1 MGHIRTE
8 PDKVRV
14 TVIAYVSS
22 NPVPPAPREEEDV
35 MHRLAVRPMM
45 TAPMKSSR
53 TCTQKIGH

>member
-8 PDKVRV
+8 PDRVRV

-22 NPVPPAPREEEDV
+22 NPVPPAPREEEEV
-35 MHRLAVRPMM
+35 MHRQAVRPMM

-53 TCTQKIGH
+53 TCSHK